1 VRLGPQKQESRVIQ
15 FSPDPESR
23 KILDTLDQ
31 GARDKFINDA
41 IKAYGKF
48 APAASP
54 ATAASTPAEQ
64 VNAELRRIFG
74 GACDA
79 INAAPSDSNDY
90 VAITELVSNQQ
101 VKCGIKDAIDILKS
115 LRQPITTQEVWEIIS
130 VLG

>member
-1 VRLGPQKQESRVIQ
+1 MLQ
-15 FSPDPESR
+15 FSPDAESS
-23 KILDTLDQ
+23 KILDALDQ

-41 IKAYGKF
+41 IKAYSKVA
-48 APAASP
+48 APLPVAN
-54 ATAASTPAEQ
+54 AASTPAEQ
-64 VNAELRRIFG
+64 VNIELCRIFG

-79 INAAPSDSNDY
+79 IKASPADSNDN
-90 VAITELVSNQQ
+90 VAITELVTNQR